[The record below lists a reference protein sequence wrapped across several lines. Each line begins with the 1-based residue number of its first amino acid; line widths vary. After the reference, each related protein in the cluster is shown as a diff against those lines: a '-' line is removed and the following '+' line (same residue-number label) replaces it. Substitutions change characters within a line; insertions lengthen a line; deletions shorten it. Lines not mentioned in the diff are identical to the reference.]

1 MEITDLPTLF
11 QLTIAQDS
19 TLQHMEVLDQIIET
33 QQTEIEH
40 LKKLANSQQDLLEEI
55 THYIKSRP

>member
-19 TLQHMEVLDQIIET
+19 TTQHMEVLDQIIET

-40 LKKLANSQQDLLEEI
+40 LKKLTNSQQDLLEEI

>member
-1 MEITDLPTLF
+1 MEITDLPTLCK
-11 QLTIAQDS
+11 LTIAQDR

-40 LKKLANSQQDLLEEI
+40 LKKLTNSQQDLLEEI